1 MEFKLNKIDTDIRLK
16 MQEQIKDDKVHS
28 GKAINVKQDL
38 KDHNKG
44 YYTKLKENNTEE
56 KGYITIDGVKDS
68 EERLSIEVEKV
79 ENINEENSKGRVL
92 DAKK

>member
-16 MQEQIKDDKVHS
+16 MQEKMKDNKVHS

-38 KDHNKG
+38 KDNSKG
-44 YYTKLKENNTEE
+44 YYIKSKKNHTEE
-56 KGYITIDGVKDS
+56 KGYITIDGVKDI
-68 EERLSIEVEKV
+68 EERLSIEVEKI
-79 ENINEENSKGRVL
+79 ENINEENSKGRIL